1 MFKSRRTIAMV
12 LALIVSMGLSVY
24 GTLAYLSDHEQV
36 VNTFTVGMVDI
47 TLDETDVDIN
57 GQPTG
62 EPERVESNEYHLLPG
77 HSYVKDPTVT
87 VSAGSE
93 ESYIRATVT
102 LNKLSEITAISCL
115 GGSDFLPENFVT
127 GWDRTIWI
135 PTAVTKD
142 EAANTVT
149 YEFRYYKTVDAKEAA
164 EDIVLEPLFQTIEI
178 PGEITGDELATLSE
192 LEVVVNAHAIQAHSF
207 ADADEA
213 WAAFDAQVPATVSAP
228 PADEPVNP

>member
-24 GTLAYLSDHEQV
+24 GTLAYLSDNEQV
-36 VNTFTVGMVDI
+36 VNTFTVGKVDI
-47 TLDETDVDIN
+47 TLDETKVDID

-62 EPERVESNEYHLLPG
+62 ETERVESNEYHLLPG

-87 VSAGSE
+87 VKAGSE
-93 ESYIRATVT
+93 ESYIRAIVT
-102 LNKLSEITAISCL
+102 LNKLSEITAIPSL
-115 GGSDFLPENFVT
+115 GGEDFLPENFVT
-127 GWDRTIWI
+127 GWDRNIWI
-135 PTAVTKD
+135 PTAVAKD

-149 YEFRYYKTVDAKEAA
+149 YEFRYHKTVDAKDAA

-192 LEVVVNAHAIQAHSF
+192 LEVVVNGHAIQSYSF
-207 ADADEA
+207 ADANEA
-213 WAAFDAQVPATVSAP
+213 WAAFEAQAPTTVSET
-228 PADEPVNP
+228 PADEPLVP